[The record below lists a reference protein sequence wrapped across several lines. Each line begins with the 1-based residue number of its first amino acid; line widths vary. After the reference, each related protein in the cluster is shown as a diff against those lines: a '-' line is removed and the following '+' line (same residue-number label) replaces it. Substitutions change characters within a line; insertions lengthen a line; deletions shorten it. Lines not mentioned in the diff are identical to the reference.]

1 MMEIAPPPRSKR
13 TSLPRQVSTPVIRRP
28 PNKPPKPPAGC
39 AAAASIR
46 EQQPPPVINHRNHNN
61 KNCQQQQSVGGVNQ
75 ILINSS
81 LVRTTTNTTTSE
93 DEDHI
98 YERKLL
104 TLRNRR
110 TSLKIIFRAMISQ
123 KSGNR
128 TPNQPVDFFS
138 IWHSEIQIPEAG
150 QKTGNRT
157 TRENFVG
164 KSTSTSE

>member
-1 MMEIAPPPRSKR
+1 MEIAPPPRSKR

-110 TSLKIIFRAMISQ
+110 TSLKIIFRAISLFVTVVLNLLS
-123 KSGNR
+123 KL
-128 TPNQPVDFFS
+128 PNLIHLISSKLSKIFLK
-138 IWHSEIQIPEAG
+138 IM
-150 QKTGNRT
+150 
-157 TRENFVG
+157 
-164 KSTSTSE
+164 